1 MIGPQSAVI
10 LSHPCFNGVEE
21 QHESADWF
29 LGCQWILNLLL
40 LLGFLFSRDFLSFFA
55 SPFPRSCGPLL
66 PQQLLDF
73 SKGGVWVQS
82 GQKWP
87 KVAKTSKVAQSGPK
101 WPKVAQSGPKWPKV
115 AQSGPKWSKVAQSGP
130 NIQSGPK
137 WPKVAQSG
145 PNSKNGP
152 K

>member
-73 SKGGVWVQS
+73 SQGGVWIFLTYQSLVQL
-82 GQKWP
+82 K
-87 KVAKTSKVAQSGPK
+87 SKMLIMAITDLTRTRPLGKEEGKILGNRRRHISTWTICRPTRR
-101 WPKVAQSGPKWPKV
+101 
-115 AQSGPKWSKVAQSGP
+115 
-130 NIQSGPK
+130 
-137 WPKVAQSG
+137 
-145 PNSKNGP
+145 
-152 K
+152 